1 MSNTNHLSL
10 ADLEALATKL
20 SAHHPDCH
28 VCIGY
33 HVAGFHHWEV
43 SVGNKDQSKFYSLPC
58 FAERAV
64 EELNH
69 IAEHGIDFSKEDAQI

>member
-20 SAHHPDCH
+20 SKHHPELN

-33 HVAGFHHWEV
+33 NIAGNHHWSVYV
-43 SVGNKDQSKFYSLPC
+43 SNAEQSTVYSLPS
-58 FAERAV
+58 FALLAV

-69 IAEHGIDFSKEDAQI
+69 IAEHGIDFSKEDAQL